1 MTVVFG
7 PAHTHLD
14 YYTRTFYPH
23 QHWHQVTL
31 SPKGE
36 GLGKWGK
43 KSPSGLCLRPH
54 GSLLLY

>member
-43 KSPSGLCLRPH
+43 NHLVD
-54 GSLLLY
+54 YA